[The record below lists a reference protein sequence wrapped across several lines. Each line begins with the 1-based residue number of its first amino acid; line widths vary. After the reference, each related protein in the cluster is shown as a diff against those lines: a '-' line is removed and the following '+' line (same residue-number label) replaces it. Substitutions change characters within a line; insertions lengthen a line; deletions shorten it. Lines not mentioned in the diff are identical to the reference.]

1 MKKLYFNIKN
11 KKKNNLNNSSDSEDT
26 FQYNMIKKLNMN
38 KNKYDEDDNPI
49 SKINK
54 KDNV

>member
-1 MKKLYFNIKN
+1 M
-11 KKKNNLNNSSDSEDT
+11 NNSSDSEDT
-26 FQYNMIKKLNMN
+26 FQNNMIKKLTMN